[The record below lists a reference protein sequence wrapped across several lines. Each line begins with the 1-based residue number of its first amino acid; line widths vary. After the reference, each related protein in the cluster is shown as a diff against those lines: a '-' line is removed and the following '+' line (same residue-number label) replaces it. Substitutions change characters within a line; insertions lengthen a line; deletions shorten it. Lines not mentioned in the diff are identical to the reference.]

1 MMDSVLYIVVPC
13 YNEEEVLPE
22 TAKRLTAKLGSLR
35 AAGVVSPES
44 RIVFVD
50 DGSKDR
56 TWELISGLHAED
68 PVICGVK
75 LTRNRGHQ
83 YALLAGLMT
92 VRTMADAVI
101 SMDADLQDD
110 INAVDAMLVKF
121 GEGCDIVYGVR
132 ARREKDSLF
141 KRATAEGF
149 YKLMALFGAEVI
161 FNHADY
167 RLMSRRALDHLAEF
181 GEYNLFLRG
190 IVPMIGLRTDT
201 VAYDRGERFAGESK
215 YPLKKM
221 LAFAW
226 EGITSLS
233 ASPLRAISV
242 LGSAVF
248 TGCFLAVIVLLL
260 CRISGSSVSGL
271 AIAATALGALGG
283 LQLLATGIVGQYVGK
298 AYLETKH
305 RPRFLVGETLFGGDG
320 EAN

>member
-1 MMDSVLYIVVPC
+1 MTDFGIDTDGDGIIDYT
-13 YNEEEVLPE
+13 E
-22 TAKRLTAKLGSLR
+22 T
-35 AAGVVSPES
+35 
-44 RIVFVD
+44 
-50 DGSKDR
+50 
-56 TWELISGLHAED
+56 
-68 PVICGVK
+68 
-75 LTRNRGHQ
+75 
-83 YALLAGLMT
+83 
-92 VRTMADAVI
+92 
-101 SMDADLQDD
+101 DADGDGY
-110 INAVDAMLVKF
+110 V
-121 GEGCDIVYGVR
+121 
-132 ARREKDSLF
+132 
-141 KRATAEGF
+141 
-149 YKLMALFGAEVI
+149 
-161 FNHADY
+161 
-167 RLMSRRALDHLAEF
+167 
-181 GEYNLFLRG
+181 
-190 IVPMIGLRTDT
+190 DT